1 MYKRFVC
8 CCFFSLRDCCRL
20 SQKNPDNN
28 WEIHI
33 ICRKTVAPLSIFNF
47 SSLLSIGLHS
57 KKTCSVYR
65 TSLYHKFIIRKSN
78 SNILL
83 PCHKQLYDKIIAIRL
98 ISHCRL
104 TVTSATESW
113 IQKAALCFAAVVPVD
128 ACRTYFDLKW
138 NGFFLCVF
146 FAVVYFFN
154 FMFMCIWTFDVTVQ
168 CIIKY

>member
-8 CCFFSLRDCCRL
+8 CCFFLSEIVVAWAKKIRIITEEYILFVVRRLRHCP
-20 SQKNPDNN
+20 S
-28 WEIHI
+28 
-33 ICRKTVAPLSIFNF
+33 SFF

-57 KKTCSVYR
+57 KKTYSVYR

-78 SNILL
+78 SNILF

-113 IQKAALCFAAVVPVD
+113 IQEAALCFAAVVPVD

-138 NGFFLCVF
+138 NGFFFVCLFRSCVF
-146 FAVVYFFN
+146 FQLHVYVHLN
-154 FMFMCIWTFDVTVQ
+154 IWCYCTVH
-168 CIIKY
+168 Y